1 MALREVTNIQ
11 HSTTARKK
19 DFHVRILNEYA
30 KSIFPAPKKLRFAKR
45 TCNDELKHK
54 IGEFMCVNDTL
65 TIAAWGKNRGKDGN
79 IAFVYNEFNN
89 IFVDLQRLQRA
100 MILFYG
106 LPHQCK

>member
-1 MALREVTNIQ
+1 
-11 HSTTARKK
+11 
-19 DFHVRILNEYA
+19 
-30 KSIFPAPKKLRFAKR
+30 
-45 TCNDELKHK
+45 
-54 IGEFMCVNDTL
+54 MCVNDTL
-65 TIAAWGKNRGKDGN
+65 TIAAWGKNQGKDGN